1 MIVSS
6 GLPDFIHRYRAVISA
21 ETDHDAILCCPACG
35 CDNVHI
41 VGVFTGMK
49 HTAVLCNGDDAAVT
63 RSTKPSPRSGSRV
76 TITFAGECHHG
87 FSYRWE
93 FRQGSTHTT
102 LVNVHQI
109 PPGQFPRT
117 LWRA

>member
-1 MIVSS
+1 MILSS
-6 GLPDFIHRYRAVISA
+6 GPTDFIWPYKQVVSA
-21 ETDHDAILCCPACG
+21 DSDHDAILCCPVCG

-41 VGVFTGMK
+41 VSVFTGMH

-76 TITFAGECHHG
+76 AITFAGECHHG

-93 FRQGSTHTT
+93 FRQGLTRTT
-102 LVNVHQI
+102 LVNVEQI
-109 PPGQFPRT
+109 PPGPVPQT